1 MSIFESAAMSTNL
14 RMSGPT
20 LKLLK
25 FMLENPQEG
34 RSGAQI
40 SKATKIGSGTMYPL
54 LQRLELA
61 KWIEGQWENVDPRD
75 VGRPKRRFY
84 KLTPAGR
91 VGAAEALA
99 ELQTYVVGAPSWT

>member
-1 MSIFESAAMSTNL
+1 MSVNI
-14 RMSGPT
+14 RMSAPT

-25 FMLENPQEG
+25 LMIESPQEG

-61 KWIEGQWENVDPRD
+61 KWVEGEWEDIDPS
-75 VGRPKRRFY
+75 VAGRPKRRFY
-84 KLTPAGR
+84 KLTPMGQ
-91 VGAAEALA
+91 VGAREALA
-99 ELQTYVVGAPSWT
+99 EFQMPAVGVPSRT

>member
-1 MSIFESAAMSTNL
+1 MSVNI
-14 RMSGPT
+14 RMSAPT

-25 FMLENPQEG
+25 FMIESPQEG

-54 LQRLELA
+54 LQRLEMA
-61 KWIEGQWENVDPRD
+61 KWIEGEWENVDPSD

-84 KLTPAGR
+84 KLTPMGQ
-91 VGAAEALA
+91 VGAREALA
-99 ELQTYVVGAPSWT
+99 EFQMPPVGVPSWT

>member
-1 MSIFESAAMSTNL
+1 MAMAMKV

-25 FMLENPQEG
+25 FLLESPQEG

-40 SKATKIGSGTMYPL
+40 SKATSIGSGTLYPL

-61 KWIEGQWENVDPRD
+61 KWIVGEWEAIDPTEA
-75 VGRPKRRFY
+75 GRPKRRFY
-84 KLTPAGR
+84 TLTPNGQAG
-91 VGAAEALA
+91 ATDALR
-99 ELQTYVVGAPSWT
+99 ELQTSALGVLSWT

>member
-1 MSIFESAAMSTNL
+1 MAVNV

-25 FMLENPQEG
+25 LLLESPQEG

-40 SKATKIGSGTMYPL
+40 SKATNIGSGTMYPL

-61 KWIEGQWENVDPRD
+61 KWIEGEWEDVDPAD

-84 KLTPAGR
+84 KLTPAGQ
-91 VGAAEALA
+91 VGATKALS
-99 ELQTYVVGAPSWT
+99 ELQIAAIGAPSWT